1 MTPMTPRLRKLGL
14 IAHISS
20 SVGWLG
26 AVAAFLVLG
35 IAGLTSQDAEM
46 VRGAY
51 LSMNLIGRFVIVPLS
66 LASVATGLVQALGT
80 EWGLFRHTW
89 IFVKLLL
96 TVIAT
101 IVLFVKVPL
110 MGFAARQALEANLT
124 NADLRAAEL
133 QLVVHAAGGLLVLLA
148 ITTLSVVKPWGRT
161 RYGRRKQQ
169 ERHEG
174 IQVMNTEL
182 DSDYEVTA
190 AGLPILPKI
199 LLASFGV
206 IIVLFVVLHLLRG
219 PFTHHGH

>member
-101 IVLFVKVPL
+101 IVLFVTFL
-110 MGFAARQALEANLT
+110 
-124 NADLRAAEL
+124 
-133 QLVVHAAGGLLVLLA
+133 
-148 ITTLSVVKPWGRT
+148 IT
-161 RYGRRKQQ
+161 
-169 ERHEG
+169 
-174 IQVMNTEL
+174 
-182 DSDYEVTA
+182 
-190 AGLPILPKI
+190 
-199 LLASFGV
+199 
-206 IIVLFVVLHLLRG
+206 
-219 PFTHHGH
+219 